1 MNEPLKNQDFPQK
14 PEESHSSLIQR
25 AMQAFDRGQFVPP
38 SGPADLLPPSLTPQA
53 PQGGAAAQ
61 PQAYAPV
68 NPQAPIAPQAPVNP
82 QAYAP
87 APIVAP
93 VAPPPQYGEHTQQFA
108 PQQPAYAP
116 AAPAQSFHRI
126 NHQRL
131 ALEGFAVPGG
141 AANAQVEEFRLVKR
155 QLLEQVE
162 DLRRQGAGVEAQAIL
177 ITSALPE
184 EGKTFVAINLA
195 MSIAAEKD
203 SEVVLVDLD
212 MARSSVLS
220 TLGLPGGPGLVDA
233 IADPRIDVRDLVI
246 KTDLGGLSVLPGG
259 RPTASDSE
267 YLASARARSVL
278 ARLVEGHPNRVVV
291 FDTPPVLAAA
301 LAVEVAKL
309 SAQAVLVVKAEK
321 TSGSAVQDAA
331 GLLSAG
337 CPNVQALLNGVQF
350 SPSGRRF
357 GTYHNYRG

>member
-1 MNEPLKNQDFPQK
+1 MNEPLKNSGYPDQPK

-38 SGPADLLPPSLTPQA
+38 SGPADLVSPSLTP
-53 PQGGAAAQ
+53 
-61 PQAYAPV
+61 
-68 NPQAPIAPQAPVNP
+68 APQAPAPQAYVP
-82 QAYAP
+82 PVQPAAPVEAPMHTQAYAP

-93 VAPPPQYGEHTQQFA
+93 VAPPPMYGEQA
-108 PQQPAYAP
+108 PAYAP
-116 AAPAQSFHRI
+116 QPAAPSFHRI

-141 AANAQVEEFRLVKR
+141 AANAQVEEFRIVKR
-155 QLLEQVE
+155 QLLEQIE
-162 DLRRQGAGVEAQAIL
+162 DLRRQGAGVEAQSIL
-177 ITSALPE
+177 ITSSLPE

-203 SEVVLVDLD
+203 TEVVLVDLD

-220 TLGLPGGPGLVDA
+220 TLGLPSGPGLVDA

-246 KTDLGGLSVLPGG
+246 QTDLGGLSVLPGG

-267 YLASARARSVL
+267 YLASARAKAVI
-278 ARLVEGHPNRVVV
+278 ARLVEGKPNRVVV

-309 SAQAVLVVKAEK
+309 SAQTVLVVKAEK

-337 CPNVQALLNGVQF
+337 CPNVQALLNGAQF

>member
-53 PQGGAAAQ
+53 PV
-61 PQAYAPV
+61 QAAPV
-68 NPQAPIAPQAPVNP
+68 QAPIVPQAPAQP
-82 QAYAP
+82 YAP

-93 VAPPPQYGEHTQQFA
+93 VAPPPQYGGQTYGEQAAHAPQFA

-116 AAPAQSFHRI
+116 AAPAPSFHRI

-141 AANAQVEEFRLVKR
+141 GANAQVEEFRLVKR
-155 QLLEQVE
+155 QLLEQIE

-177 ITSALPE
+177 VTSALPE

-220 TLGLPGGPGLVDA
+220 TLGLPSGPGLVDA

-267 YLASARARSVL
+267 YLASARAKAVL

-309 SAQAVLVVKAEK
+309 SAQTVLVVKAEK

>member
-1 MNEPLKNQDFPQK
+1 MNEPLKNQDYPQK
-14 PEESHSSLIQR
+14 PEDTHSSLIQR

-38 SGPADLLPPSLTPQA
+38 SGPADLVPPSLTPQA
-53 PQGGAAAQ
+53 PAS
-61 PQAYAPV
+61 QAYMPPVQAPVQPAAPV
-68 NPQAPIAPQAPVNP
+68 NPQAPVSP

-93 VAPPPQYGEHTQQFA
+93 VAPPPQYGA
-108 PQQPAYAP
+108 PVYGEQAPAYALQP
-116 AAPAQSFHRI
+116 AAPAPAFHRI

-141 AANAQVEEFRLVKR
+141 AANAQVEEFRIVKR
-155 QLLEQVE
+155 QLLEQIE
-162 DLRRQGAGVEAQAIL
+162 DLRRQGAGVEAQSIL

-203 SEVVLVDLD
+203 TEVVLVDLD

-267 YLASARARSVL
+267 YLASARAKAVI
-278 ARLVEGHPNRVVV
+278 ARLIEGHPNRVVV

-309 SAQAVLVVKAEK
+309 SAQTVLVVKAEK
-321 TSGSAVQDAA
+321 TSGSSVQDAA
-331 GLLSAG
+331 SLLSAG

>member
-38 SGPADLLPPSLTPQA
+38 SSPADLLPPSLTPQGFA
-53 PQGGAAAQ
+53 PQSAPPVQ
-61 PQAYAPV
+61 PQAPA
-68 NPQAPIAPQAPVNP
+68 

-93 VAPPPQYGEHTQQFA
+93 VAPPPQYGGHAYGEQAAHTPQFA

-116 AAPAQSFHRI
+116 AAPAPSFHRI

-141 AANAQVEEFRLVKR
+141 AANAQVEEFRIVKR

-177 ITSALPE
+177 VTSALPE

-220 TLGLPGGPGLVDA
+220 TLGLPSGPGLVDA
-233 IADPRIDVRDLVI
+233 IADPRVDVRDLVI

-309 SAQAVLVVKAEK
+309 SAQTVLVVKAEK

>member
-1 MNEPLKNQDFPQK
+1 MNEPLKNSGYPQQPQ

-38 SGPADLLPPSLTPQA
+38 SGPADLVPPSLTPAQPAPVQQA
-53 PQGGAAAQ
+53 PA
-61 PQAYAPV
+61 PQAYVPPV
-68 NPQAPIAPQAPVNP
+68 QAAAPVNP

-93 VAPPPQYGEHTQQFA
+93 VAPPPMYGEQA
-108 PQQPAYAP
+108 PAYAPQP
-116 AAPAQSFHRI
+116 AAPAQAFHRI

-141 AANAQVEEFRLVKR
+141 AANAQVEEFRIVKR
-155 QLLEQVE
+155 QLLEQIE
-162 DLRRQGAGVEAQAIL
+162 DLRRQGAGVEAQSIL
-177 ITSALPE
+177 ITSSLPE

-203 SEVVLVDLD
+203 TEVVLVDLD

-220 TLGLPGGPGLVDA
+220 TLGLPSGPGLVDA

-267 YLASARARSVL
+267 YLASARAKAVI
-278 ARLVEGHPNRVVV
+278 ARLVEGKPNRVVV

-309 SAQAVLVVKAEK
+309 SAQTVLVVKAEK

-337 CPNVQALLNGVQF
+337 CPNVQALLNGAQF

>member
-1 MNEPLKNQDFPQK
+1 MNEPLKNQGYPQQ

-38 SGPADLLPPSLTPQA
+38 SSPADLVPPSLTPQGFA
-53 PQGGAAAQ
+53 PQSAPPVQ
-61 PQAYAPV
+61 PQAPA
-68 NPQAPIAPQAPVNP
+68 

-93 VAPPPQYGEHTQQFA
+93 VAPPPQYGGHAYGEQA
-108 PQQPAYAP
+108 PAYGAQPATP
-116 AAPAQSFHRI
+116 AAPAFHRI

-141 AANAQVEEFRLVKR
+141 AANAQVEEFRIVKR

-177 ITSALPE
+177 VTSALPE

-220 TLGLPGGPGLVDA
+220 TLGLPSGPGLVDA

-259 RPTASDSE
+259 RPTASDAE
-267 YLASARARSVL
+267 YLASARAKAVL

-309 SAQAVLVVKAEK
+309 SAQTVLVVKAEK

>member
-1 MNEPLKNQDFPQK
+1 MNEPLKNQDFSQK

-53 PQGGAAAQ
+53 PVEA
-61 PQAYAPV
+61 APV
-68 NPQAPIAPQAPVNP
+68 QAPA

-93 VAPPPQYGEHTQQFA
+93 VAPPPQYGGQTYGEQPAHAPQFA

-116 AAPAQSFHRI
+116 AAPAPSFHRI

-141 AANAQVEEFRLVKR
+141 AANAQVEEFRIVKR

-177 ITSALPE
+177 VTSALPE

-220 TLGLPGGPGLVDA
+220 TLGLPSGPGLVDA

-267 YLASARARSVL
+267 YLASARAKAVL

-309 SAQAVLVVKAEK
+309 SAQTVLVVKAEK